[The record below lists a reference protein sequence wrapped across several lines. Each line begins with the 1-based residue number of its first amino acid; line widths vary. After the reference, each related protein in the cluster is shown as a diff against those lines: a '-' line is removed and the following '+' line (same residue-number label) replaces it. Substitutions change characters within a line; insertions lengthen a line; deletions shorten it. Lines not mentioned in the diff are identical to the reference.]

1 VNQVIAK
8 DNIEEVDNVF
18 LQMEQNNQTVSID
31 GVSHVYPTGKKAV
44 NNLSFKMYQNQ
55 IFVLLGGN
63 GAGIKF

>member
-44 NNLSFKMYQNQ
+44 NNLSFKMY
-55 IFVLLGGN
+55 
-63 GAGIKF
+63 